1 MYRIFCSLFFL
12 PLAASAGTTIYTD
25 SQHLPVNPPDGV
37 RVVLLDAPEQLQSR
51 FWGLLPADAGE
62 AESVVRVRMKSPEWQ
77 MMQAELA
84 GHYRDVA
91 HAWSLGVKKYPAV
104 VFDDSEVVYGTMDVV
119 MAGKIRAEGG
129 VQP

>member
-77 MMQAELA
+77 TMQAELA

>member
-12 PLAASAGTTIYTD
+12 SLAASAGTTIYTD

-77 MMQAELA
+77 TMQAELA

-91 HAWSLGVKKYPAV
+91 HA
-104 VFDDSEVVYGTMDVV
+104 
-119 MAGKIRAEGG
+119 
-129 VQP
+129 

>member
-1 MYRIFCSLFFL
+1 M
-12 PLAASAGTTIYTD
+12 
-25 SQHLPVNPPDGV
+25 
-37 RVVLLDAPEQLQSR
+37 VLLDAPEQLQSR

-77 MMQAELA
+77 TMQAELA

-104 VFDDSEVVYGTMDVV
+104 VFDDSEVVYGITDVV
-119 MAGKIRAEGG
+119 VAGKLRTEGG

>member
-1 MYRIFCSLFFL
+1 MNTVLTSRLL

-77 MMQAELA
+77 TMQAELA

-91 HAWSLGVKKYPAV
+91 HA
-104 VFDDSEVVYGTMDVV
+104 
-119 MAGKIRAEGG
+119 
-129 VQP
+129 